1 MIFYNLMK
9 GLSNLVVW
17 AKTIWKDRD
26 FDYYF
31 IYSLLLFK
39 LKRVLKNLDH
49 TEVSS
54 PPLIE
59 AIALLERLAEEEY
72 YEETWVRLNVQRGK
86 FDWDSAEDESQ
97 IAKMV
102 KETQFL
108 SDKQRREDRENLFLL
123 LSKNI
128 ENWWD

>member
-49 TEVSS
+49 TEASS